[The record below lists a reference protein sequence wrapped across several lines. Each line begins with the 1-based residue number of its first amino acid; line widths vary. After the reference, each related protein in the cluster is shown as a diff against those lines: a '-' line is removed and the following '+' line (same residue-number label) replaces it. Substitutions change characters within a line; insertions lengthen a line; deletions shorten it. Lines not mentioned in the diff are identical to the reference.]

1 MVFLVSWWVNRCYK
15 YCSVVFWEANAECEM
30 AEELASM
37 NSWHRKTTG
46 ETIFKQVKE
55 VIHYNLMWNFLSSA
69 TSGDG
74 KNMCGTEDDLVG
86 QIHKACENVAFKANI
101 VHFIVH
107 HQVLCRK
114 YLNRSCVIKL
124 IVSISELHSFLW
136 T

>member
-1 MVFLVSWWVNRCYK
+1 
-15 YCSVVFWEANAECEM
+15 
-30 AEELASM
+30 
-37 NSWHRKTTG
+37 
-46 ETIFKQVKE
+46 
-55 VIHYNLMWNFLSSA
+55 MWNFLSYA
-69 TSGDG
+69 TSDDG

-124 IVSISELHSFLW
+124 VVSISELHSFLW